1 VDAVE
6 AGEGVGVAP
15 GRNGRVGLVDDP
27 GDGGTIVAVSVTSIP
42 GPQAANARQM
52 RRIKGENDPS
62 LFKSPSLS

>member
-6 AGEGVGVAP
+6 AGEAVGVAP
-15 GRNGRVGLVDDP
+15 GRNGRVGFADDR
-27 GDGGTIVAVSVTSIP
+27 GDGGTIVPVAVISIP